1 MANFIGM
8 VFATLQKEGVDT
20 KGMSTDEAVKKFN
33 ELKGKN
39 GGGKEGGDK
48 KAPSQDKKELTPNE
62 RKRLEQLGVE
72 NKNNTDPE
80 IEKFAKK
87 TGLDYVDAER
97 MYKEIKEE
105 EEAYTAFVDKKT
117 AADRNDK
124 YTTGNPDNINKQS
137 TLADIPSNLQDY
149 KGSGRVDLVLPGGK
163 WLQIIPQKD
172 DTYLVRSS
180 NGQKYAGDVDNA
192 KNVAVNFFRA

>member
-33 ELKGKN
+33 ELKGKSDDN
-39 GGGKEGGDK
+39 KKEATK
-48 KAPSQDKKELTPNE
+48 QRELTPNE
-62 RKRLEQLGVE
+62 SKRLEQLGVE
-72 NKNNTDPE
+72 NKN
-80 IEKFAKK
+80 
-87 TGLDYVDAER
+87 
-97 MYKEIKEE
+97 
-105 EEAYTAFVDKKT
+105 TAFVDKKT
-117 AADRNDK
+117 VADRNDK
-124 YTTGNPDNINKQS
+124 YTTGNPDNINKSS
-137 TLADIPSNLQDY
+137 TLADISSNLQDY

-192 KNVAVNFFRA
+192 KNVAVQFFRA